1 MLTVDK
7 EHFSEGAM
15 RQAFKA
21 SDSEYK
27 VDLVAKLH
35 KKANLNKN
43 FAFLKSELT
52 ALILA
57 QFFLTEFNQRILFT
71 MDRKDLVKLYI
82 YVIFIDLFLNK
93 PP

>member
-21 SDSEYK
+21 SDSEYE

-35 KKANLNKN
+35 KKVNLNKN

-57 QFFLTEFNQRILFT
+57 
-71 MDRKDLVKLYI
+71 
-82 YVIFIDLFLNK
+82 
-93 PP
+93 